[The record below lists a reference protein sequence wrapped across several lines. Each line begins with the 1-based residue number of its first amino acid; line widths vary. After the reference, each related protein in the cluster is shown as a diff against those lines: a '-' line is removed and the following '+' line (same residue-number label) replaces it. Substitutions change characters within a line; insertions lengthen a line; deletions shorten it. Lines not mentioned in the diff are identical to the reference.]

1 MSIKKY
7 NIHYFNRTA
16 NKKKKEIKK
25 ARRLFSFK
33 NILNYK
39 KEVSFI
45 AVLILAL
52 AGVKLFYNTTNTTGT
67 TPVPAVEVESERNN
81 NRIAEKIAEPEE
93 RNTEGSKKRVSK
105 TRQENMGMKPA
116 A

>member
-7 NIHYFNRTA
+7 NIHYFNRTT

-25 ARRLFSFK
+25 ARRLFNFK

-39 KEVSFI
+39 KEVYFI

-67 TPVPAVEVESERNN
+67 TPVPAVEIESERNN
-81 NRIAEKIAEPEE
+81 NRIAEKIAEPEG
-93 RNTEGSKKRVSK
+93 RNTEGLKKRVSK